1 MVVFEV
7 EIYLIELSPWS
18 YNSSLRAVLSFSVP
32 INNHDKNL
40 IIDDLCL
47 MTMLIHSEREI
58 IMIMWLTRPEVFPD
72 VLLLWTK
79 NLL

>member
-32 INNHDKNL
+32 INNHGKNL
-40 IIDDLCL
+40 IIDDLFL
-47 MTMLIHSEREI
+47 MTMLTHSE
-58 IMIMWLTRPEVFPD
+58 
-72 VLLLWTK
+72 K
-79 NLL
+79 

>member
-32 INNHDKNL
+32 MNNHGKNL
-40 IIDDLCL
+40 IIDDLFL
-47 MTMLIHSEREI
+47 MTMLTHSEKER
-58 IMIMWLTRPEVFPD
+58 IMIM
-72 VLLLWTK
+72 
-79 NLL
+79 

>member
-32 INNHDKNL
+32 KKTIMVKNL
-40 IIDDLCL
+40 IIDDLFL
-47 MTMLIHSEREI
+47 MTMLIHSERDNHDYVADQ
-58 IMIMWLTRPEVFPD
+58 T
-72 VLLLWTK
+72 
-79 NLL
+79 